1 MGGGREEESREE
13 EGEGKKERGK
23 GEREKGGGE
32 RERGDKERRKGG
44 GERRGK
50 KERGGKRGKE
60 GGRGG
65 EERGRKRKIGEK
77 GARRAKEEKVG
88 VPQQKALGDSHP
100 DAGLEPGEPKA
111 HVCPTARK
119 LRVIRP
125 PIHPRVRPAENG
137 GEFFVL
143 CFQPVTFPRALCAQ
157 VAQASA
163 RATMA
168 TAHSGSAR
176 DRHRIGRALG
186 PPAAVQTHS
195 PHSGDRRA
203 RPRPGKGAAG
213 LHRR

>member
-1 MGGGREEESREE
+1 VRYTVLRSKRL
-13 EGEGKKERGK
+13 RGLAP
-23 GEREKGGGE
+23 
-32 RERGDKERRKGG
+32 
-44 GERRGK
+44 RRGL
-50 KERGGKRGKE
+50 GT
-60 GGRGG
+60 
-65 EERGRKRKIGEK
+65 
-77 GARRAKEEKVG
+77 
-88 VPQQKALGDSHP
+88 QK
-100 DAGLEPGEPKA
+100 PKA
-111 HVCPTARK
+111 HVCPTSRK

>member
-1 MGGGREEESREE
+1 
-13 EGEGKKERGK
+13 
-23 GEREKGGGE
+23 
-32 RERGDKERRKGG
+32 
-44 GERRGK
+44 
-50 KERGGKRGKE
+50 
-60 GGRGG
+60 
-65 EERGRKRKIGEK
+65 
-77 GARRAKEEKVG
+77 VG
-88 VPQQKALGDSHP
+88 VPQQKATIKSSRGLAPRRGLGTRK
-100 DAGLEPGEPKA
+100 PKA

-186 PPAAVQTHS
+186 PLAAVQTHS

-203 RPRPGKGAAG
+203 RPRPGKAAAG
-213 LHRR
+213 LHRRRGREPSSQKNMKTISESKRSLLCGRVAQTGTIIYEAPQRTAGGPASRSGTVRTIPRLW

>member
-1 MGGGREEESREE
+1 MGD
-13 EGEGKKERGK
+13 KERGK
-23 GEREKGGGE
+23 RGGE
-32 RERGDKERRKGG
+32 SARRERGSQ
-44 GERRGK
+44 
-50 KERGGKRGKE
+50 GKE
-60 GGRGG
+60 GKGG
-65 EERGRKRKIGEK
+65 KEREGGRKRGRREGKEEEDWRE
-77 GARRAKEEKVG
+77 GARRAKEEGKVG

-186 PPAAVQTHS
+186 PPAAVQTHA